1 MAQAWAIFA
10 TLKPETNDKHHLA
23 DMSLR
28 TSTCVAVFCV
38 LFLMMLSLPGCM
50 PKQTG
55 SNAIRVER
63 SPEWGVGTREEEEPV
78 VYDET
83 DEEDLTYAEYTP
95 KATFTSVD
103 TMDSLLGEYADY
115 YFGKVNDKF
124 LKGCYYTGPTSTP
137 LLASFAERWNKMA
150 FLRRFVN
157 AEEVFERENDG
168 LGDSLATEMVRGV
181 MPVLPNEYKLAFRD
195 KESQALA
202 RKLVRMLTTID
213 YVPEQMDRMS
223 DCFKELV
230 AIPFET
236 PEFISDEEMD
246 LVSDTFWEL
255 YDKTRYIEDY
265 ETIQKRR
272 ADKNATHNYLVGFTV
287 PLQLRY
293 IQEEDFDSRCILAI
307 ELSCYDFPDAVDY
320 LGELIEDGRYSKYLF
335 EVWLSWRL
343 RAQSAAF
350 GISTWSEIPD
360 NLYDNA
366 RLLVAKAYLK
376 HIAKEPSDN
385 LAKLLLLNLMYTEN
399 LHRRGG
405 YYGNESLGADLLL
418 CRRYFLPNQDEED

>member
-1 MAQAWAIFA
+1 MR
-10 TLKPETNDKHHLA
+10 TLPVLLLSALILFGCKARTNN
-23 DMSLR
+23 
-28 TSTCVAVFCV
+28 TTV
-38 LFLMMLSLPGCM
+38 P
-50 PKQTG
+50 
-55 SNAIRVER
+55 RVER
-63 SPEWGVGTREEEEPV
+63 SPEWGVVTQEEEESV
-78 VYDET
+78 VYDEVD

-103 TMDSLLGEYADY
+103 TMDSLLGEYADF

-137 LLASFAERWNKMA
+137 FLASFAERWNKMT

-157 AEEVFERENDG
+157 AEEIFERENVFVD
-168 LGDSLATEMVRGV
+168 DSLSTETVRGV
-181 MPVLPNEYKLAFRD
+181 MPMLPNEYKLAFRD
-195 KESQALA
+195 KESQTLA
-202 RKLVRMLTTID
+202 RKLVKMLTTID
-213 YVPEQMDRMS
+213 YIPELTEKMS

-236 PEFISDEEMD
+236 PEFISDEEID
-246 LVSDTFWEL
+246 LISDSFWEQ

-272 ADKNATHNYLVGFTV
+272 ADKNATHKYLVGFTV

-293 IQEEDFDSRCILAI
+293 IQEKDFDARCIYAI
-307 ELSCYDFPDAVDY
+307 ELGCYDFQDAVDY

-376 HIAKEPSDN
+376 HIAEEPSDN
-385 LAKLLLLNLMYTEN
+385 LAKLLLLNLTYTEN
-399 LHRRGG
+399 LHRSGG
-405 YYGNESLGADLLL
+405 YYGNESLAADLLL
-418 CRRYFLPNQDEED
+418 CRRYFLPDQDEED